1 MVLTRDY
8 LLWSPL
14 ASNVASTERLKL
26 QQPKVQRHTIPFL
39 TDLGLQSHQ
48 TWMTGSLDLSP
59 KKSKNIHKFQIIL
72 KFVLINMK
80 LEKIIHY
87 KHTEL
92 FFFAN

>member
-1 MVLTRDY
+1 MVTPGLY
-8 LLWSPL
+8 YG
-14 ASNVASTERLKL
+14 L
-26 QQPKVQRHTIPFL
+26 QRTYKTSATFPNKAHRNDIPFL
-39 TDLGLQSHQ
+39 IDLGLQGHQ